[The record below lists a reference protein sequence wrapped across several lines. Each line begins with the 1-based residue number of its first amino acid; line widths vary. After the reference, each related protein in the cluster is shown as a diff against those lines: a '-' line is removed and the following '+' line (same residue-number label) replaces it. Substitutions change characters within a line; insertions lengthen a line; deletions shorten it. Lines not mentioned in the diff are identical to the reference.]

1 MPGLRAFAFTFA
13 VVSFASTA
21 VAEDAVKTDQP
32 AAPANPPI
40 QVSRGDSWAYDL
52 RDDVTDEAK
61 GSIVFEVTK
70 ITDAGIET
78 QVTRQIFA
86 THAKTTSSEL
96 FDARWRMK
104 DNAKFLFSPHL
115 DSTGA
120 PDDLQVGK
128 SWSFKYEAQR
138 KGAAQTQEFSGVGKV
153 AAWERVTLPN
163 GAAYDAFKIDVA
175 AAPRSAPAGRKVE
188 LHAMMWFAPAV
199 NRVVKRVDE
208 SRVDGKLRDAS
219 EQTLRAYKPAAKI

>member
-1 MPGLRAFAFTFA
+1 
-13 VVSFASTA
+13 
-21 VAEDAVKTDQP
+21 
-32 AAPANPPI
+32 
-40 QVSRGDSWAYDL
+40 
-52 RDDVTDEAK
+52 
-61 GSIVFEVTK
+61 
-70 ITDAGIET
+70 
-78 QVTRQIFA
+78 
-86 THAKTTSSEL
+86 
-96 FDARWRMK
+96 
-104 DNAKFLFSPHL
+104 
-115 DSTGA
+115 
-120 PDDLQVGK
+120 VGK